1 MPVVL
6 LLRRVFHFHL
16 ASEPWILLSKIL
28 QHTCCKCVTGLSQHF
43 RGVQMQLLSTASKL
57 ANIIMFKKFFFTF
70 NADSISPEEMEA
82 WVASLQDGKG
92 EAPEEFGAVV
102 KKKMT
107 PQALLPFEWD
117 RQKPKAEFVSKE
129 EDKKRLER
137 RMKNKIC

>member
-1 MPVVL
+1 
-6 LLRRVFHFHL
+6 
-16 ASEPWILLSKIL
+16 
-28 QHTCCKCVTGLSQHF
+28 
-43 RGVQMQLLSTASKL
+43 
-57 ANIIMFKKFFFTF
+57 
-70 NADSISPEEMEA
+70 MEA
-82 WVASLQDGKG
+82 WAASLQDGKG

-137 RMKNKIC
+137 RMKIRYAKRANDGSIRGPAIKI